1 MIAYHG
7 AVAADVPVLRAM
19 LQALS
24 DHDGGDYA
32 VGSEDTLL
40 QHGFGARPLFHAAIA
55 RHGDIAV
62 GMVIYYPDYSTHR
75 GQPGVYVQDIYV
87 DPTARG
93 AGVGRGLLAF
103 MLRDQDWDA
112 QYITLG
118 VSPENAVAA
127 GFYSRLGFRTR
138 GYGILI
144 LAGYDLASMQDTTS

>member
-1 MIAYHG
+1 M
-7 AVAADVPVLRAM
+7 
-19 LQALS
+19 
-24 DHDGGDYA
+24 
-32 VGSEDTLL
+32 
-40 QHGFGARPLFHAAIA
+40 
-55 RHGDIAV
+55 
-62 GMVIYYPDYSTHR
+62 
-75 GQPGVYVQDIYV
+75 
-87 DPTARG
+87 
-93 AGVGRGLLAF
+93 GRGLLAF